1 MSNYKMNNDRKKY
14 MKIKKNKKYNY
25 YDTNLL

>member
-1 MSNYKMNNDRKKY
+1 MSNYKMNNDRKK
-14 MKIKKNKKYNY
+14 IIIIKNKKYNY